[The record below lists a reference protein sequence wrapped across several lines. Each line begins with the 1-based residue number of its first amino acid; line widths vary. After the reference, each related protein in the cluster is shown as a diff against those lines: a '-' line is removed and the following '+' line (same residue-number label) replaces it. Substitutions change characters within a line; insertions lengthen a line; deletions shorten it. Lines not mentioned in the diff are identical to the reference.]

1 MQGVAC
7 EPIGGTPMAK
17 SPSNPAA
24 APEALGEELRDW
36 MIRYGPAL
44 RTYFRKKVGPAE
56 AEDLVQEVF
65 VNLQDR
71 GRVDDI
77 QHVNRYLFR
86 VAANILTR
94 RGQAKTWDWS
104 QHAGIEELELF
115 DELSPERVLIAKQ
128 SLSRLMVALRDLPP
142 RVEEA
147 FVLHRFE
154 DMTYREIALRMG
166 IKPKS
171 VEALI
176 MRALERIAGVL
187 ETPS

>member
-1 MQGVAC
+1 
-7 EPIGGTPMAK
+7 MAT
-17 SPSNPAA
+17 SPGIPAT
-24 APEALGEELRDW
+24 APQELSEDLRNW
-36 MIRYGPAL
+36 MVRYGPAL
-44 RTYFRKKVGPAE
+44 RTYFRKKVGPSE

-77 QHVNRYLFR
+77 EHVNRYLFR
-86 VAANILTR
+86 VAANMLIR
-94 RGQAKTWDWS
+94 RGQAKTWDWAD
-104 QHAGIEELELF
+104 HAGLEELELF
-115 DELSPERVLIAKQ
+115 DELSPERALIAKQ
-128 SLSRLMVALRDLPP
+128 DLSRLMEALRCLPP

-154 DMTYREIALRMG
+154 DMTYREIAQRMG

-176 MRALERIAGVL
+176 MRALERIAAIV
-187 ETPS
+187 EAPR

>member
-1 MQGVAC
+1 
-7 EPIGGTPMAK
+7 MAV
-17 SPSNPAA
+17 SPGIPVTAA
-24 APEALGEELRDW
+24 QALSEELRAW
-36 MIRYGPAL
+36 MERYGPAL

-56 AEDLVQEVF
+56 ADDLVQEVF

-77 QHVNRYLFR
+77 EHVNRYLFR
-86 VAANILTR
+86 VAANMLTR
-94 RGQAKTWDWS
+94 RSQVKAWDWAD
-104 QHAGIEELELF
+104 HAGIEELELF
-115 DELSPERVLIAKQ
+115 DELSPERTLIAKQ
-128 SLSRLMVALRDLPP
+128 DLSRLMEALRRLPP

-154 DMTYREIALRMG
+154 DMTYREIAQRMG

-176 MRALERIAGVL
+176 MRALERIALVV
-187 ETPS
+187 EDPR

>member
-1 MQGVAC
+1 
-7 EPIGGTPMAK
+7 MAVL
-17 SPSNPAA
+17 PGIPAA
-24 APEALGEELRDW
+24 APQALSEELRGW
-36 MIRYGPAL
+36 MVRYGPAL

-77 QHVNRYLFR
+77 EHVNRYLFR
-86 VAANILTR
+86 VAANMLTR
-94 RGQAKTWDWS
+94 RSQAKAWDWAD
-104 QHAGIEELELF
+104 HAGIEELELF
-115 DELSPERVLIAKQ
+115 DELSPERALIAKQ
-128 SLSRLMVALRDLPP
+128 DLSRLMEALRHLSP

-154 DMTYREIALRMG
+154 DMTYREIAARMG

-176 MRALERIAGVL
+176 MRALERIALVV
-187 ETPS
+187 EDPR

>member
-1 MQGVAC
+1 MPQ
-7 EPIGGTPMAK
+7 PPL
-17 SPSNPAA
+17 PAR
-24 APEALGEELRDW
+24 EQALHDLHGW
-36 MIRYGPAL
+36 SVRYGPAL

-77 QHVNRYLFR
+77 EHVNRYLFR
-86 VAANILTR
+86 VAANMLTR
-94 RGQAKTWDWS
+94 RSQAKAWDWAD
-104 QHAGIEELELF
+104 HAGIEELELF
-115 DELSPERVLIAKQ
+115 DELSPERALIAKQ
-128 SLSRLMVALRDLPP
+128 DLSRLMEALRHLPP

-154 DMTYREIALRMG
+154 DMTYREIAARMG

-176 MRALERIAGVL
+176 MRALERIALVV
-187 ETPS
+187 EDPR

>member
-1 MQGVAC
+1 
-7 EPIGGTPMAK
+7 MARA
-17 SPSNPAA
+17 PGMPVDDPAPQDA
-24 APEALGEELRDW
+24 ELGDW
-36 MIRYGPAL
+36 MLRYGPAL
-44 RTYFRKKVGPAE
+44 RTYFRKKVGPVE

-77 QHVNRYLFR
+77 EHVNRYLFR
-86 VAANILTR
+86 VAANMLTR
-94 RGQAKTWDWS
+94 RGQARGWDWAD
-104 QHAGIEELELF
+104 HAGVEELDLF
-115 DELSPERVLIAKQ
+115 DELSPERSLIAKED
-128 SLSRLMVALRDLPP
+128 LARLMEALRHLPP

-154 DMTYREIALRMG
+154 DMTYREIAARMG

-176 MRALERIAGVL
+176 MRALERIAAVV
-187 ETPS
+187 EDPR